1 MNANIKKFNI
11 PKCLESR
18 PEVFGLSV
26 QCAGISLGL
35 SLLAFIMIAES
46 IWITG
51 CIFYVVYKYIKIE
64 KRLGKIG
71 GIIPYILS
79 LTHKKEHFRVNGTI
93 NSLIQINKIIKD
105 GERQQ

>member
-18 PEVFGLSV
+18 PEVFGLSTN
-26 QCAGISLGL
+26 CAGISLGL
-35 SLLAFIMIAES
+35 LLLAFLMIAKS
-46 IWITG
+46 IWISL
-51 CIFYVVYKYIKIE
+51 CILSVIYKYIKFE
-64 KRLGKIG
+64 KKLAKIG

-79 LTHKKEHFRVNGTI
+79 LIHKKEHFRINGTVD
-93 NSLIQINKIIKD
+93 SLIQINKIIKD